1 MKKINNYI
9 AVIPCRKGS
18 KRIKNKNT
26 KKFKGKELYKY
37 TIEQCLRLFVKK
49 NIIITTDDEKIISY
63 CKSNKINYIK
73 RSKFLSAGKVT
84 SMEILYDIIQ
94 KIKPNI
100 QNYIYLQVTSP
111 LRRDNDI
118 LSSTRQF
125 ENRKCDCLIS
135 VTDAF
140 INPLWCNSIK
150 KDSMYNFI
158 SKKISL
164 TQSQKLPKLYQING
178 SIYITKKKFIKKNNS
193 FYQIKNSIPFYMNK
207 KNSIDIDDQQ
217 DWDIAEKLYNN

>member
-1 MKKINNYI
+1 MKKIDNYI

-37 TIEQCLRLFVKK
+37 TVQQCLRLFVKR
-49 NIIITTDDEKIISY
+49 NIIVTTDDEKIISY
-63 CKSNKINYIK
+63 CKSNRINYIK
-73 RSKFLSAGKVT
+73 RTKLLSVGKIT
-84 SMEILYDIIQ
+84 SMQILYDVIH
-94 KIKPNI
+94 KTKSDI
-100 QNYIYLQVTSP
+100 QNFIYLQVTSP
-111 LRRDNDI
+111 LRRDKDI
-118 LSSTRQF
+118 INSTRQF
-125 ENRKCDCLIS
+125 DNEKCNCLIS
-135 VTDAF
+135 VSNTLC
-140 INPLWCNSIK
+140 NPLWCNSIK
-150 KDSMYNFI
+150 NNSMYNFI

-164 TQSQKLPKLYQING
+164 TQSQKLPRLYQING
-178 SIYITKKKFIKKNNS
+178 AIFIIKKKFIKKNNS